1 VRRNVD
7 KRSIGFP
14 VTRGADVAD
23 LAVGEIIKNITDDVK
38 LLVRDQMELAKAE
51 LMPAAKKGG
60 TGVGLFGVAG
70 YFALSA
76 TILLYISA
84 ALGLYAAGVAGW
96 LSFLIVAVAL
106 LLIAGI
112 LAGVGYLIVKRI
124 RPPERT
130 IAQANLATA
139 EVKGAA
145 ERALAAANAPQIE
158 GEVVPPT
165 KAIT

>member
-1 VRRNVD
+1 
-7 KRSIGFP
+7 
-14 VTRGADVAD
+14 VAD

-60 TGVGLFGVAG
+60 TGAGLFGAAG

-84 ALGLYAAGVAGW
+84 ALGLYAAGLAGW
-96 LSFLIVAVAL
+96 LAFLIVAVAL
-106 LLIAGI
+106 LLLAGI
-112 LAGVGYLIVKRI
+112 LALVGYLIVKRI

-130 IAQANLATA
+130 IAQANLTTT

-158 GEVVPPT
+158 GEVVPST